1 MSAKLFYR
9 HGCMGSGKSLALL
22 SVSENY
28 ARIGQKVKVY
38 TTAMDNRF
46 GEGVVA
52 SRIGISVPAE
62 LFNNETVFS
71 IDAVGHDV
79 FAVLVDECQFLNSR
93 QVGELHRIAAIH
105 GKPVLAYGLRSDF
118 RGQAFEGSA
127 ALAITADKVEELT
140 TICQC
145 GGRANFNIRLNAEG
159 ERVRDGEQIQ
169 IGDAQYRAA
178 CSPCFYTE
186 DA

>member
-1 MSAKLFYR
+1 MGSKLFYR

-22 SVSENY
+22 AVAENY
-28 ARIGQKVKVY
+28 KRIGQKVKVY
-38 TTAMDNRF
+38 TTAMDYRF

-52 SRIGISVPAE
+52 SRAGMSIPAE

-79 FAVLVDECQFLNSR
+79 AAVLVDECQFLTR
-93 QVGELHRIAAIH
+93 DQVVALGRIAALH
-105 GKPVLAYGLRSDF
+105 GKPVIAFGLRSDF
-118 RGQAFEGSA
+118 RGEAFTGSA
-127 ALAITADKVEELT
+127 ALAILADKVEELT
-140 TICQC
+140 TICPC
-145 GGRANFNIRLNAEG
+145 GRRANFNIRLDAEG
-159 ERVRDGEQIQ
+159 KRVRDGEQIQ

-178 CSPCFYTE
+178 CSTCFYTE